1 MAESYKPTTEIKQEL
16 AELIHPITADLEHYK
31 AQLGDGTKEF
41 RGLSTGYDYID
52 KLISGLDRFILL
64 AGRSG
69 AGKTTLA
76 LQLGLGALEQGTP
89 LVVYSFEMS
98 RYEIITKLLQTT
110 AKGLFTNTIELRGNA
125 PDLEPEYKTLLE
137 QSLQTLNRVGERLF
151 IKDAGGG
158 IPRLLPPSKDEYK
171 DKRPSIYDDIEQVKK
186 LTGSG
191 PARSAVSGSKR
202 LESSSEPVSVQA
214 RDWLSSST
222 AAFQSVGD

>member
-76 LQLGLGALEQGTP
+76 LQ
-89 LVVYSFEMS
+89 
-98 RYEIITKLLQTT
+98 
-110 AKGLFTNTIELRGNA
+110 
-125 PDLEPEYKTLLE
+125 
-137 QSLQTLNRVGERLF
+137 
-151 IKDAGGG
+151 
-158 IPRLLPPSKDEYK
+158 
-171 DKRPSIYDDIEQVKK
+171 
-186 LTGSG
+186 
-191 PARSAVSGSKR
+191 
-202 LESSSEPVSVQA
+202 
-214 RDWLSSST
+214 
-222 AAFQSVGD
+222 